1 MVADLVDGA
10 DEWLRDSRDLMVAL
24 APFHDCA
31 RVLGLEVAATFR
43 EAAAQGPESL
53 RAVVTAFGE
62 RNDVTLA
69 AFGWVVVESPE
80 GPSYRLAATDFDV
93 QGLEDWLSQ

>member
-1 MVADLVDGA
+1 
-10 DEWLRDSRDLMVAL
+10 
-24 APFHDCA
+24 
-31 RVLGLEVAATFR
+31 
-43 EAAAQGPESL
+43 
-53 RAVVTAFGE
+53 VVTAFGE